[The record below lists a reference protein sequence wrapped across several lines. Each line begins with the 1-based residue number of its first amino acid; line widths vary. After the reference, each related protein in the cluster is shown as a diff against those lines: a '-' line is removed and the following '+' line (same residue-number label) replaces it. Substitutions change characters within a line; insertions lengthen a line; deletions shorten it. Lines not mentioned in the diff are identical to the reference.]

1 MFCQS
6 GWNIAGL
13 GFSLPFVSCHIYEFQ
28 LYRFCRFFRILLSTR
43 RNKMEQIQLSVHNL
57 TAWLT
62 DRTKKL
68 LLKIRQLNPL
78 FLIALLYQKKEKI
91 ANGLKSAMVFLTVDN
106 FFAETGYM
114 AVFMD
119 IQLLYEALFP
129 GNRPIPYFR
138 NGTGRLFG
146 RLIHFL
152 SGKWS
157 FTDKLSTGA
166 IFRKKFFLC
175 FSQKIMNSWSLLSV
189 SIQSFIKQHPPIRF
203 FDKNLDPVTTLST
216 E

>member
-1 MFCQS
+1 M
-6 GWNIAGL
+6 
-13 GFSLPFVSCHIYEFQ
+13 
-28 LYRFCRFFRILLSTR
+28 
-43 RNKMEQIQLSVHNL
+43 
-57 TAWLT
+57 
-62 DRTKKL
+62 
-68 LLKIRQLNPL
+68 
-78 FLIALLYQKKEKI
+78 IALLYQKKEKK

-119 IQLLYEALFP
+119 IQLLYEALLP

-152 SGKWS
+152 SEKRS

-175 FSQKIMNSWSLLSV
+175 FSQKIMNS
-189 SIQSFIKQHPPIRF
+189 
-203 FDKNLDPVTTLST
+203 
-216 E
+216 